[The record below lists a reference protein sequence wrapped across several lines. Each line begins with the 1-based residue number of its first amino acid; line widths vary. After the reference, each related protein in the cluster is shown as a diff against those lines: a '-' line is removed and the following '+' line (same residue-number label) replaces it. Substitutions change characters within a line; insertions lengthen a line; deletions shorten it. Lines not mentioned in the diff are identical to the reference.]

1 MKKLFQKSA
10 LIFISIA
17 FFSSCGTTKKAVATK
32 EPEQNQESVQEV
44 KEAEPKTQEESLPE
58 IEAEPEVES
67 EDVQEEE
74 AEISPYTL
82 IVKNTQAPT
91 DKEPDMAEEKTCTTK
106 ETKKSS
112 EKKKEPATETDTKID
127 SKSIVKEPKPEI
139 KAKPIYVETAPGAK
153 AITTLKEK
161 STDKKDSLDSKTE
174 TSEKNQAD
182 KNNAEPKNLE
192 SQKAESKSK
201 EEEPQVTLKKEQ
213 TEPKKLESKKA
224 ESKSKEEEPQV
235 TLKKEQTE
243 KVSEEDSKLE
253 KKADISPTGEEK
265 SKVSEYN
272 IIEEPKVKNLTKE
285 EEPKAQK
292 KDSSENKE
300 ESHSKEQAASEKEAK
315 SEKKAES
322 QIPEET
328 KPGIADNTDKKEES
342 AQDSESENKDK
353 TEEEQ
358 PPIIPSR
365 KVSLKNGQYLDVD
378 YPGTGWIY
386 LGESEK
392 DTLFNY
398 FGRKIGTG
406 STSFS
411 LRAKKSGTSLL
422 HFYKNDALTGEYIDD
437 YLEVTVLG
445 EKGSG
450 KVTAP
455 SYAEIIPAKPQR
467 RIDRANERNKAS
479 EVLTSPK
486 SQAENRAVTETK
498 KEEKK
503 SEPLTK
509 TQEPAK
515 RQSQPQAQFSQSEG
529 AGDIKTVIRTTDAEK
544 KEQESSDS
552 EPAQT
557 YKQTPISSQS
567 IQQEENEQISSEPT
581 VVFEESKNEGD
592 ESLLEKAKKDFEAKN
607 YELALSEAQEY
618 YNTASTRLDE
628 ALYLL
633 GQIWESDSKVKNIR
647 SSIDSYDSLIKN
659 YPMSKLW
666 KKANNRSIY
675 LKRFYIDIR

>member
-67 EDVQEEE
+67 EDVQKEE
-74 AEISPYTL
+74 AEISPDTF

-91 DKEPDMAEEKTCTTK
+91 EKAPDMAEEETGTTK
-106 ETKKSS
+106 ETNESS
-112 EKKKEPATETDTKID
+112 EQKKEPATETDTKID

-182 KNNAEPKNLE
+182 KNNAEPKN
-192 SQKAESKSK
+192 
-201 EEEPQVTLKKEQ
+201 
-213 TEPKKLESKKA
+213 LESKKA

-300 ESHSKEQAASEKEAK
+300 DSHSKEQAASEKEAK

-365 KVSLKNGQYLDVD
+365 KVSVKNGQYLDVD